1 MFNLN
6 ETMLSD
12 DRALIAKAPTKQDID
27 PNLKPGMLTYTSDNQ
42 ELFLTLPTSLNFGK
56 YNRLIQENPEGK
68 IPHNITFKEN
78 VIIEKSLTVLGGQ
91 FEMQSQNVVIEDN
104 LIEINKGEVGSGIS
118 LNYAGMKINR
128 GTLPH
133 AYFLYSELD
142 KGFTLKIGDITNA
155 TITEDGNIIAR
166 NNLQSKNLIVSEKI
180 TTDTLQVNGIAT
192 FKHYLIS
199 ENDAT
204 FKQGVSMLSDLG
216 IQGALN
222 VVGDIKTDSTL
233 ITLADADINLDL
245 RVGGVASLESA
256 VDIKDSLSVTGSIIT
271 NEEITISKNLNV
283 GGDSYLQGNLEV
295 SNNFTVLMGA
305 EFQRESFFEGT
316 STFNDY
322 VSIQKGLSVVGP
334 MNIAIPSDFEPTS
347 MLLTIDGNS
356 KINKN
361 LIVQDQMKARSGI
374 FDSDITA
381 TDVLATKINTVD
393 ITISNDLKVG
403 ANIEAAG
410 SLTVNGETH
419 FEKNLAVAKNATI
432 NNDLT
437 VLNKTFLKQDV
448 NMLEDVIIS
457 GKLTTR
463 NKAVLED
470 ELSVK
475 RQAIFK
481 SSLQSED
488 ITTKKII
495 LNNPESDTEIR
506 FDQSQDFRMFL
517 SNKDNYETLST
528 DAIRNLY
535 FRSDPQLDS
544 GFVFLSG
551 DNPVFQITSKE
562 IMAALAL
569 KIEHNGQWF
578 NVLHEGSN
586 VASTDENG
594 NIKTNTKLIYRT
606 LELVDNEGIME
617 LKALSEDEEYA
628 DLVVRN
634 LIVKGNASYD
644 KVNIAT
650 SDELGHIKSGGDIS
664 VNAETGIVSVID
676 DSHQHTFA
684 TIQGLQ
690 DALDSKAAQHPH
702 PYLPIHG
709 IADSARKLAQS
720 SVVALEGDVEASFS
734 FDGSTNVVANVQIKN
749 DSHLHSVATIQGLED
764 ELAIKA
770 DVNHA
775 HEEYLGKFETS
786 ESTKR
791 LNLARK
797 ITLSGAVTGSVD
809 FDGSEDVSI
818 ITTIANEVGSTIGMN
833 RIDGLEE
840 QLRSKSDISHTH
852 DDLYVPIAHVE
863 AIATDKNVGHVKA
876 GNNISISEDGSIT
889 VNDYEHKH
897 TIANIEGL
905 DETIKDLTATY
916 THKQL
921 QPTTIWYINH
931 NLNKRPSVMITDTTD
946 EQVIGDIK
954 YINDNK
960 IEITFSSPL
969 AGRAYIN

>member
-1 MFNLN
+1 MFNIN

-12 DRALIAKAPTKQDID
+12 NRALIAKAPTKQDID
-27 PNLKPGMLTYTSDNQ
+27 SNLKPGMLNYTSNNQ
-42 ELFLTLPTSLNFGK
+42 ELYLTLPTSLNFGK

-68 IPHNITFKEN
+68 IPHDITFKEN
-78 VIIEKSLTVLGGQ
+78 VVIEKSLTVLGGQ

-104 LIEINKGEVGSGIS
+104 MIEINKGEIGAGIS

-133 AYFLYSELD
+133 AYYLYSEPD
-142 KGFTLKIGDITNA
+142 KGFILKVGDITNA
-155 TITEDGNIIAR
+155 TITEDGDIIAR
-166 NNLQSKNLIVSEKI
+166 NNLKSKILIASEKI
-180 TTDTLQVNGIAT
+180 TTDVFQANGIAT

-216 IQGALN
+216 IKGNLN
-222 VVGDIKTDSTL
+222 VIGIIKTDSTL
-233 ITLADADINLDL
+233 TTLADADIGLNLK
-245 RVGGVASLESA
+245 VGGVTLLESA
-256 VDIKDSLSVTGSIIT
+256 VDIKDSLSVTGSITTDDEFTT
-271 NEEITISKNLNV
+271 NKNLNV

-295 SNNFTVLMGA
+295 SNNFTVLMA
-305 EFQRESFFEGT
+305 ATFKRDSLFEGP
-316 STFNDY
+316 STFKDY
-322 VSIQKGLSVVGP
+322 VSIQKGLSAVGP
-334 MNIAIPSDFEPTS
+334 VNIAIPSDFKSTD
-347 MLLTIDGNS
+347 MLLTIEGNS
-356 KINKN
+356 KINGN
-361 LIVQDQMKARSGI
+361 LIIQEQMKAKSGV

-381 TDVLATKINTVD
+381 IDILATKINTVD
-393 ITISNDLKVG
+393 ITISSDLKVG
-403 ANIEAAG
+403 ANIEAVG
-410 SLTVNGETH
+410 SLTINGETH
-419 FEKNLAVAKNATI
+419 LEKNLTVVKNATI
-432 NNDLT
+432 NNDFT
-437 VLNKTFLKQDV
+437 VLNKTTLKQDV
-448 NMLEDVIIS
+448 NILEDAIIS
-457 GKLTTR
+457 GQLTTR
-463 NKAVLED
+463 NKVVFED

-475 RQAIFK
+475 RKAIFQ
-481 SSLQSED
+481 SSLQSEE
-488 ITTKKII
+488 IETKKII

-535 FRSDPQLDS
+535 FRSDSQLDS

-562 IMAALAL
+562 IMSALAL
-569 KIEHNGQWF
+569 KIEHNGQWY

-594 NIKTNTKLIYRT
+594 NIRTNTKLIYRT

-650 SDELGHIKSGGDIS
+650 SDELGHIRSGGDIS
-664 VNAETGIVSVID
+664 VNAETGIVSVVD

-690 DALDSKAAQHPH
+690 DILDSKATIHLH

-720 SVVALEGDVEASFS
+720 SVIALEGDVEASFS
-734 FDGSTNVVANVQIKN
+734 FDGATNVVANVQVKN
-749 DSHLHSVATIQGLED
+749 DSHLHSVATIRGLED
-764 ELAIKA
+764 KLAVKA
-770 DVNHA
+770 DIEHT
-775 HEEYLGKFETS
+775 HEEYLGKLETS

-809 FDGSEDVSI
+809 FDGSEDISI
-818 ITTIANEVGSTIGMN
+818 VTAIANEVGSTISMN

-840 QLRSKSDISHTH
+840 QLRSKSDIGHNH
-852 DDLYVPIAHVE
+852 DDLYTPIAHVE
-863 AIATDKNVGHVKA
+863 AVATDETVGHVKA
-876 GNNISISEDGSIT
+876 GNNVSISENGSIT
-889 VNDYEHKH
+889 VNDYGHKH
-897 TIANIEGL
+897 TVANIDGL
-905 DETIKDLTATY
+905 DEKIKSLTTTY
-916 THKQL
+916 TYKQL
-921 QPTTIWYINH
+921 QPTAVWYVNH
-931 NLNKRPSVMITDTTD
+931 NLNKKPSVMITDTTD

-954 YINDNK
+954 YIDDNK
-960 IEITFSSPL
+960 VEITFSTPL